1 VVRMPD
7 LYSQVNGVSS
17 VIARF
22 EGRRVQCR
30 KPVFRSLHRYLDLDG
45 FPASEE
51 AERTALSIPL
61 FPSLTDED
69 VAQVHEALRSEWS

>member
-1 VVRMPD
+1 MPD
-7 LYSQVNGVSS
+7 LHDQVDGVSN
-17 VIARF
+17 VIARL
-22 EGRRVQCR
+22 EGRGVQCR
-30 KPVFRSLHRYLDLDG
+30 KPVFRSLHRYLELDG

-69 VAQVHEALRSEWS
+69 VAQVHVALRSEWS